1 MTTIVSVRRNGV
13 VAVGGD
19 GQVTM
24 GQSTILKDNACKVR
38 RLFKGRVIAGFA
50 GSTADAFTLLDL
62 FEKKLEAHQGILER
76 ACVALVKDWRTDKM
90 LRKLEAILIVADK
103 EHSFLI
109 TGAGDVVR
117 MDDDILAT
125 GSGGNYAL
133 AAARALVRNTDMGA
147 EDIVKKSLE
156 IAGEICVFTNQQHII
171 ETIKSDEADSK
182 DKPADNSSSDS
193 SSDSNKQDHD
203 SAWTAE

>member
-1 MTTIVSVRRNGV
+1 
-13 VAVGGD
+13 
-19 GQVTM
+19 
-24 GQSTILKDNACKVR
+24 
-38 RLFKGRVIAGFA
+38 
-50 GSTADAFTLLDL
+50 
-62 FEKKLEAHQGILER
+62 
-76 ACVALVKDWRTDKM
+76 M

-203 SAWTAE
+203 SAWPAD

>member
-182 DKPADNSSSDS
+182 DKPADHSSSDS

-203 SAWTAE
+203 SAWTAD

>member
-193 SSDSNKQDHD
+193 SSVSNKQDHD
-203 SAWTAE
+203 SAWTAD